1 MSMSLS
7 KRTAARISMLALSL
21 AAVGAAGATSASAAA
36 IHPDSTTKYT
46 CTASNPEIC
55 FSVIQTSSTVFTLN
69 EQIHVNGS
77 YTGHVYVSG
86 PAGVYG
92 DFGTQTIT
100 NGWSGTW
107 TATVHNAAPISG
119 DRYCGFFGSAPEAC
133 IVW

>member
-36 IHPDSTTKYT
+36 IHPDSTTKYL

-55 FSVIQTSSTVFTLN
+55 FSVIQNSGNFQLE
-69 EQIHVNGS
+69 EQIHVTGS
-77 YTGHVYVSG
+77 YSGTVYVSG
-86 PAGVYG
+86 PNGVYG
-92 DFGTQTIT
+92 SFGSRTIANAWSVT
-100 NGWSGTW
+100 YVDTVQGSPVANGK
-107 TATVHNAAPISG
+107 
-119 DRYCGFFGSAPEAC
+119 YCGFFGGAPEAC